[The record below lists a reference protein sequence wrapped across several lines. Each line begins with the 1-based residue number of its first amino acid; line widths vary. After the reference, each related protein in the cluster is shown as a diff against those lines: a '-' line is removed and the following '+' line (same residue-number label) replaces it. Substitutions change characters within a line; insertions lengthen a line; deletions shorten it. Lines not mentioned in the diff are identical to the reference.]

1 MSSSL
6 SSGLIPSALD
16 ASTQAFPVLTAAQ
29 IDRVLPIGRVR
40 QVQRG
45 EILFEPG
52 DTNVPF
58 FVLLSGGME
67 IVQPDLAG
75 ERLIATHA
83 LGEFTGEMTMISGH
97 RCLVLGRT
105 TEPGEFLELT
115 GDGLRSLIAKDAE
128 LSEIFMRAFILR
140 RLELIRRG
148 QGNFILMGSRYSAKT
163 LQLREFLSRSGHP
176 YTYVD
181 LDTDKTSQ
189 ELLDRFE
196 IKLNEIPVVICN
208 KHGVLRNPTVQK
220 LADGLGFNS
229 GIDESQ
235 LRDLIIVGAGPSGLA
250 AAVYAA
256 SEGLD
261 TLVIEIAA
269 PGGQAG
275 SSSKIENYLGFPTG
289 VSGLELATR
298 AITQAEKFGAKM
310 MLAHGVA
317 RLDCDRRPY
326 KVVLDNGN
334 RLAARSI
341 VISTGAQYNKP
352 RIPNLEKFEGQG
364 IYYGATYMESQL
376 CEQEDIVV
384 VGGGNS
390 AGQAAVFLS
399 QTASKVHML
408 VRSGQLSDTMSR
420 YLIQRIEE
428 NPAIELHFKT
438 EIVDL
443 EGDAHLERAT
453 WRSKA
458 SGETSTNEIRH
469 VFIMAGASPRTDWLS
484 GCLALDNKGFIL
496 TGRDLDAATETPV
509 WPLARPP
516 QMLETSLPDVFAVG
530 DVRSGNVKRVAAAVG
545 EGSIAISL
553 VHRAL
558 AEL

>member
-1 MSSSL
+1 MSSS
-6 SSGLIPSALD
+6 SMPGLIPSALD
-16 ASTQAFPVLTAAQ
+16 ARTQAFPVLTASQ
-29 IDRVLPIGRVR
+29 INRVLPLGKVR
-40 QVQRG
+40 QLQTG

-52 DTNVPF
+52 DMNVPF
-58 FVLLSGGME
+58 FVLLSGSME
-67 IVQPDLAG
+67 IVQPDLTG
-75 ERLIATHA
+75 ERPIATHGR
-83 LGEFTGEMTMISGH
+83 GEFTGEMTMISGH

-148 QGNFILMGSRYSAKT
+148 QGNFILMGSRHSAKT
-163 LQLREFLSRSGHP
+163 LQLREFLSRNGHP

-196 IKLNEIPVVICN
+196 IKLDEIPVVICN
-208 KHGVLRNPTVQK
+208 KHGVLRNPTVQT

-334 RLAARSI
+334 RLAARAI

-352 RIPNLEKFEGQG
+352 RITNLEKFEGQG

-399 QTASKVHML
+399 QTAGKLHML

-443 EGDAHLERAT
+443 EGDTHLERVT
-453 WRSKA
+453 WRSNA

-496 TGRDLDAATETPV
+496 TGRDLDAVTETPV

-516 QMLETSLPDVFAVG
+516 QMLETSLPGVFAVG